1 MERTAPAGAVL
12 FLSRALGREDNV
24 LREQLETLAVLQGID
39 LEVKKHRDVQSERLK
54 EIAARENE
62 IARLATEVKTL
73 KEAWQERE
81 AVRRTK
87 EQTVLDANRKATDKR
102 MRMSH
107 VKNIKELQALQREIA
122 QIKESNAIL
131 EEELLEVMTDLEEQ
145 EGVLKRKEEELSGLR
160 ADWNETKGSL
170 EGEIAEIEDKIAQ
183 TRQARDETAS
193 RLNDDLM
200 GRYELLFDRRG
211 GTAVVSVS
219 SAICQACYMN
229 IPPQLWNDVLRNE
242 RVNLCPSCQRI
253 LFYNPPAPSQDGPQ

>member
-1 MERTAPAGAVL
+1 M
-12 FLSRALGREDNV
+12 

-39 LEVKKHRDVQSERLK
+39 LEVKNHRTARTERVE
-54 EIAARENE
+54 EIERAEAEITRLTAQVNSLRE
-62 IARLATEVKTL
+62 T
-73 KEAWQERE
+73 WQERE
-81 AVRRTK
+81 AVRRGK
-87 EQTVLDANRKATDKR
+87 EQTVHDASRKATEKR

-107 VKNIKELQALQREIA
+107 VKNIEELQALQREIA

-131 EEELLEVMTDLEEQ
+131 EEELIEVMTDLEEQ
-145 EGVLKRKEEELSGLR
+145 EGVLNQKEAELGELKNEWNGRKAPLQ
-160 ADWNETKGSL
+160 K
-170 EGEIAEIEDKIAQ
+170 EIAEFDAKIAA
-183 TRQARDETAS
+183 TRQAREETAS

-200 GRYELLFDRRG
+200 GKYERLFDRRG

-253 LFYNPPAPSQDGPQ
+253 LFYNPPAPEQEGQP

>member
-1 MERTAPAGAVL
+1 M
-12 FLSRALGREDNV
+12 

-39 LEVKKHRDVQSERLK
+39 LEVKKHRDAQSEHLK
-54 EIAARENE
+54 EIATRENE

-73 KEAWQERE
+73 REAWEERE
-81 AVRRTK
+81 SVRRGK
-87 EQTVLDANRKATDKR
+87 EQTVTDANRKATDKR

-145 EGVLKRKEEELSGLR
+145 EGVLKQKEEELSGLQAEWTER
-160 ADWNETKGSL
+160 KGPL

-183 TRQARDETAS
+183 TRQAREETAS

-200 GRYELLFDRRG
+200 GKYELLFNRRG
-211 GTAVVSVS
+211 GTAVVSVT
-219 SAICQACYMN
+219 SAICQACFMN

-253 LFYNPPAPSQDGPQ
+253 LFYNPPAPGQDGPQ